1 MVETGNP
8 PVFVGRFFVFFCV
21 RFWDILIFD
30 GRRCSHHLN
39 HLLIENPPKTCKEP
53 LSFASC
59 KLEKGSDDT
68 PAVAKLFH
76 SEILMSGVSFLCGD
90 I

>member
-8 PVFVGRFFVFFCV
+8 PVFVGRFFVFFV
-21 RFWDILIFD
+21 SDFGKFSVD